1 MMGRYSF
8 LFCCIYIIKRFRNIF
23 PCSDYAIQSIVRN
36 AQYHQSTDI
45 AWFFNNWWHS
55 IILPFFIIL
64 RIRFRCF
71 AKVEHLTK
79 VMWPKNRD
87 FRGVQDSDDCNP
99 TYFPSKCHEP
109 NKLLPKQAH
118 VVILQFHLWGLISW
132 PGEFVLLTSSG
143 VSQYRLNNFCFMP
156 CIIRI
161 IQLSFY
167 HSTYH

>member
-1 MMGRYSF
+1 MH
-8 LFCCIYIIKRFRNIF
+8 LHQKRFRNIF

-143 VSQYRLNNFCFMP
+143 VSQYYQLNNFGLCHA
-156 CIIRI
+156 
-161 IQLSFY
+161 S
-167 HSTYH
+167 